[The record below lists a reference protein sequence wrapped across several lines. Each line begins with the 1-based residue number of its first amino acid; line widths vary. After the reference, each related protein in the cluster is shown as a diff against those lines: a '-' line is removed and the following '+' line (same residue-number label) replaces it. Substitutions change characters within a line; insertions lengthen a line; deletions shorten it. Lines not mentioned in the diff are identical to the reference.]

1 MIISGWGVCFTS
13 VRPTSPSIFVP
24 LLRKIGYLGWEY
36 PASQLLQR
44 LPLGKYSAICV
55 VLWGLV
61 LSCFA
66 AVDNFG
72 GAVAIRLLLGIC
84 EASVTP
90 GFALLTSQVR

>member
-1 MIISGWGVCFTS
+1 M
-13 VRPTSPSIFVP
+13 
-24 LLRKIGYLGWEY
+24 
-36 PASQLLQR
+36 
-44 LPLGKYSAICV
+44 PLGKYSAICV
-55 VLWGLV
+55 VLWGIV

-90 GFALLTSQVR
+90 GFALLTSQVGHQEAQLMMNDTDGNR

>member
-1 MIISGWGVCFTS
+1 M
-13 VRPTSPSIFVP
+13 
-24 LLRKIGYLGWEY
+24 
-36 PASQLLQR
+36 
-44 LPLGKYSAICV
+44 PLGKYSAICV
-55 VLWGLV
+55 VLWGIV

-72 GAVAIRLLLGIC
+72 GAVAIRLFLGIC